1 LLGKEKELRKLKLL
15 AALLAMMA
23 AIASVTVAP
32 AMANHWDFYGDPEG
46 ECGWNWIVEYPYLTY
61 DCHSDEGESRLTPEE
76 RKKLECVQ
84 LTPVVMRNEEC
95 EVQE

>member
-1 LLGKEKELRKLKLL
+1 MRKLKLL

-23 AIASVTVAP
+23 LLIALVPVAP
-32 AMANHWDFYGDPEG
+32 AIANHWDFHGDPGG
-46 ECGWNWIVEYPYLTY
+46 ECGWNWIAEHPYLKY
-61 DCHSDEGESRLTPEE
+61 DCHTDAGESSLLSPEE
-76 RKKLECVQ
+76 RKQLECVQ